1 VRLTRRNVP
10 LTGHAI
16 PSAIA
21 PAAVLAQSP
30 AEWAADQFFA
40 DRAALVAG
48 VARESA
54 SLVEDLKDAAG
65 DRWPR
70 PPRRRRT

>member
-1 VRLTRRNVP
+1 VLT
-10 LTGHAI
+10 HA
-16 PSAIA
+16 S
-21 PAAVLAQSP
+21 

-48 VARESA
+48 IAKESA
-54 SLVEDLKDAAG
+54 AIVDDLKDAAG

-70 PPRRRRT
+70 PPHRRRR